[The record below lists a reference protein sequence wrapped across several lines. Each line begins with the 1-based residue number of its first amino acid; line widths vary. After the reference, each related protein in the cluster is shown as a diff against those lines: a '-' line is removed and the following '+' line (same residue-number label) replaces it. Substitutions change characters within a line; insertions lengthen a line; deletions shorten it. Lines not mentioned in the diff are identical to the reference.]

1 MASFRLEKLH
11 FVS

>member
-1 MASFRLEKLH
+1 MSEKLH